1 MRRVE
6 LILLGMCKERRSITS
21 RKEEDEDTVVRL
33 GCEITELGS

>member
-6 LILLGMCKERRSITS
+6 LILLGMCKERRSIAS
-21 RKEEDEDTVVRL
+21 RKEDEDTLVLL